1 LLQQISQSHPS
12 NHSIPNANPDL
23 FLFRARSAAADADK
37 AGKFTGL
44 QPLQIFIQR
53 KTPLAQSFLTDGQ
66 TAEGGTVYH
75 FRAMKTHCFRKFCC
89 LLAMGILAASSILFG
104 SATGSAQTRPT
115 PNGQLASPELNAR
128 VEALLRKMTLEEKVG
143 QLVQYS
149 AGYATGPGASNLRYD
164 ELVAK
169 GQLGSMLNIVG
180 AEATN
185 HYQHIAMEKSRLH
198 IPILFGLDVIHGHRT
213 TFPIPLAIA
222 ASWDPE
228 ATELVARYGAKEA
241 RADGIPWAFSPM
253 VDIAR
258 DPRWGRIIESAGEDP
273 YLGSAMAR
281 AWVKGYQQDDLSK
294 PDSVAVSVKHFAA
307 YGAAIAGRDY
317 NAVEMGEP
325 TLRQVYL
332 KPYQAAVEAG
342 AATLMS
348 SFNSINGVPAT
359 ANPFILTQI
368 LRKEWGF
375 DGFVVSDWGAV
386 SELKNHSI
394 GDGPTVARRA
404 LEAGVDM
411 DMEGNLFGTVIADQ
425 VRGGKIPEAF
435 VDEAVRRILRVK
447 FALGLFEHPYAEVG
461 PVYDATPERR
471 AAARKVAQE
480 TFVLLKNDPV
490 EGVGALLPLGKKVA
504 KVALIGP
511 MADNQK
517 EMLGAWAVTGD
528 PKFVVTLKT
537 ALSERLGDKLLY
549 APGCGLLAGEDAN
562 VLKQVNFR
570 GASGESGSF
579 AVPEDAKAIAEA
591 VLTAKDADVAI
602 LALGEPTD
610 WFEGEAGSRAHLGF
624 TGNQQKLLE
633 AVVATGKPVILV
645 ILAGR
650 PLELKWAAGHVPAI
664 LQAWSPGIEAGHAIA
679 DVLLGDVNPSG
690 KLPASFP
697 RAVGQ
702 EPLYYA
708 QLPTGRPAHGDL
720 SHMPRNAA
728 EKFASRYVD
737 EENSALFPF
746 GWGLSYTR
754 FSYSKPTVSRSEA
767 PLREVLASGS
777 APVFNV
783 GVDVTNTGSVAGTE
797 VVQLYI
803 RNTAASVEQPVRE
816 LKGFARV
823 TLAPG
828 ETKHVGFPLGFN
840 ELSFYNAESRQ
851 TVEPTTYGIWVGGN
865 SLATQEA
872 SVKVVE

>member
-1 LLQQISQSHPS
+1 MTT
-12 NHSIPNANPDL
+12 
-23 FLFRARSAAADADK
+23 R
-37 AGKFTGL
+37 
-44 QPLQIFIQR
+44 
-53 KTPLAQSFLTDGQ
+53 
-66 TAEGGTVYH
+66 
-75 FRAMKTHCFRKFCC
+75 CFRKVYS
-89 LLAMGILAASSILFG
+89 LLSVCIFAAASILT
-104 SATGSAQTRPT
+104 SSAQTKPA
-115 PNGQLASPELNAR
+115 PNRQLASPELNAR
-128 VEALLRKMTLEEKVG
+128 VEALLKKMTLEEKVG
-143 QLVQYS
+143 QLAQFA

-164 ELVAK
+164 DLVAK
-169 GQLGSMLNIVG
+169 GQLGSMLNVVG

-185 HYQHIAMEKSRLH
+185 HYQHIAMEKTRLQ
-198 IPILFGLDVIHGHRT
+198 IPILFGQDVIHGHRT
-213 TFPIPLAIA
+213 TFPIPLAVA
-222 ASWDPE
+222 ASWDPD
-228 ATELVARYGAKEA
+228 AAELVARYGAKEA
-241 RADGIPWAFSPM
+241 RADGIPWVFSPM

-273 YLGSAMAR
+273 YLGSVMAR
-281 AWVKGYQQDDLSK
+281 AWVKGYQQDDLSR

-317 NAVEMGEP
+317 NALEMGEP

-348 SFNSINGVPAT
+348 SFNSINGVPAS
-359 ANPFILTQI
+359 ANPMTLTQI

-394 GDGPTVARRA
+394 GDGPTVARKA

-425 VRGGKIPEAF
+425 VRSGTIPESV

-447 FALGLFEHPYAEVG
+447 FALGLFEHPYVEQG

-471 AAARKVAQE
+471 AAARKVAEE

-490 EGVGALLPLGKKVA
+490 EGMGALLPLTKKAA

-511 MADNQK
+511 MADNRK

-528 PKFVVTLKT
+528 PKYAVTLKT
-537 ALSERLGDKLLY
+537 ALSERLGDKLFY
-549 APGCGLLAGEDAN
+549 APGCGLLAGDDEK
-562 VLKQVNFR
+562 VLKTLSFN
-570 GASGESGSF
+570 GASTSTNNLSAPDVE
-579 AVPEDAKAIAEA
+579 KTIAEA
-591 VLTAKDADVAI
+591 VLTAQSADVAV

-624 TGNQQKLLE
+624 TGNQEKLLE

-645 ILAGR
+645 VLAGR

-664 LQAWSPGIEAGHAIA
+664 LQAWSPGVEAGHAIA
-679 DVLLGDVNPSG
+679 DVLFGDVNPSG

-720 SHMPRNAA
+720 SHMPRNAG
-728 EKFASRYVD
+728 EKFMSRYVD

-754 FSYSKPTVSRSEA
+754 FSYSKPTVSRAEV
-767 PLREVLASGS
+767 PVREVLASG
-777 APVFNV
+777 FNAVVTV
-783 GVDVTNTGSVAGTE
+783 GADVTNTGSVAGTE

-828 ETKHVGFPLGFN
+828 ETKQVELPLGFN
-840 ELSFYNAESRQ
+840 ELSFYNAEVKE
-851 TVEPTTYGIWVGGN
+851 TVEPTTYDIWVGGS
-865 SLATQEA
+865 SLATLETTLR
-872 SVKVVE
+872 VVE